1 MTLTIIIPAYNEE
14 RNLASVL
21 DSVMQ
26 VELPYGADKEIIV
39 VDDGSADDT
48 VGRVQSFIAA
58 NPQARI
64 NLIRHTSNQ
73 GKGAAI
79 RTALPAVSGEYVIIQ
94 DADGELDPRDFAKML
109 SKMVDE
115 DLPVVYGSRFLIA
128 GGRLGSRFFYY
139 GNRILSAL
147 ANVLYG
153 QHLTDEATCYK
164 LFRTSLL
171 RSLTLRCR
179 GFEFC
184 PEVTAK
190 IARCGIKIQEVPINY
205 YPRTREQGKKVR
217 LRDGIIAVWCLL
229 KYRFVD

>member
-39 VDDGSADDT
+39 VDDGSTDNT
-48 VGRVQSFIAA
+48 VSRVQSFVAA
-58 NPQARI
+58 NPHARI

-190 IARCGIKIQEVPINY
+190 IARCGIKIQEMPINY

-217 LRDGIIAVWCLL
+217 LRDGFIAVWCLL

>member
-39 VDDGSADDT
+39 VDDGSTDNT
-48 VGRVQSFIAA
+48 VSRVQFFVAA

-217 LRDGIIAVWCLL
+217 LRDGFIAVWCLF

>member
-39 VDDGSADDT
+39 VDDGSADNT
-48 VGRVQSFIAA
+48 VSRVQSFVAA
-58 NPQARI
+58 NPHARI

-190 IARCGIKIQEVPINY
+190 IARCGIKIQELPINY

-217 LRDGIIAVWCLL
+217 LRDGFIAVWCLL

>member
-39 VDDGSADDT
+39 VDDGSTDNT
-48 VGRVQSFIAA
+48 VSRVQSFIAA

>member
-64 NLIRHTSNQ
+64 NLTRHTSNQ

-217 LRDGIIAVWCLL
+217 LRDGVIAVWCLL

>member
-39 VDDGSADDT
+39 VDDGSADNT
-48 VGRVQSFIAA
+48 VSRVQSFIAA

-147 ANVLYG
+147 SNVLYG

-217 LRDGIIAVWCLL
+217 LRDGFIAVWCLL

>member
-39 VDDGSADDT
+39 VDDGSTDNT
-48 VGRVQSFIAA
+48 VGRVQSFIAV

-217 LRDGIIAVWCLL
+217 LRDGFIAVWCLL

>member
-14 RNLASVL
+14 RNIASVL

-190 IARCGIKIQEVPINY
+190 IARCGIKIQEMPINY

>member
-48 VGRVQSFIAA
+48 VSRVQSFIAA

-94 DADGELDPRDFAKML
+94 DADGELDPLDFAKML

-171 RSLTLRCR
+171 QSLTLRCR

-217 LRDGIIAVWCLL
+217 LRDGVIAVWCLL

>member
-48 VGRVQSFIAA
+48 VGRIQSFIAA

-79 RTALPAVSGEYVIIQ
+79 RTALPAVGGEYVIIQ

-217 LRDGIIAVWCLL
+217 LRDGFIAVWCLL

>member
-48 VGRVQSFIAA
+48 VSRVQSFIAA

-190 IARCGIKIQEVPINY
+190 IARCGIKIQEMPINY

-217 LRDGIIAVWCLL
+217 LRDGFIAVWCLL

>member
-171 RSLTLRCR
+171 QSLTLRCR

-217 LRDGIIAVWCLL
+217 LRDGVIAVWCLL

>member
-39 VDDGSADDT
+39 VDDGSADNT
-48 VGRVQSFIAA
+48 VSRVQSFIAA

-190 IARCGIKIQEVPINY
+190 IARCGIKIQELPINY

-217 LRDGIIAVWCLL
+217 LRDGFIAVCCLL

>member
-39 VDDGSADDT
+39 VDDGSTDNT
-48 VGRVQSFIAA
+48 VSRVQSFIAA

-115 DLPVVYGSRFLIA
+115 DLPVIYGSRFLIA

>member
-48 VGRVQSFIAA
+48 VGRIQSFIAA

-217 LRDGIIAVWCLL
+217 LRDGVIAVWCLL

>member
-171 RSLTLRCR
+171 RSLPLRCR

-217 LRDGIIAVWCLL
+217 LRDGFIAVWCLL

>member
-48 VGRVQSFIAA
+48 VSRVQSFIAA

-171 RSLTLRCR
+171 QSLTLRCR

-217 LRDGIIAVWCLL
+217 LRDGFIAVWCLL

>member
-147 ANVLYG
+147 SNVLYG

-217 LRDGIIAVWCLL
+217 LRDGFIAVWCLL

>member
-26 VELPYGADKEIIV
+26 VELSYGADKEIIV
-39 VDDGSADDT
+39 VDDGSTDNT
-48 VGRVQSFIAA
+48 VSRVQSFVAA

-64 NLIRHTSNQ
+64 NLIRHISNQ

>member
-48 VGRVQSFIAA
+48 VGRIQSFIAA

-128 GGRLGSRFFYY
+128 GDRLGSRFFYY

-217 LRDGIIAVWCLL
+217 LRDGFIAVWCLL

>member
-39 VDDGSADDT
+39 VDDGSTDDT
-48 VGRVQSFIAA
+48 VGGVQSFIAA

-217 LRDGIIAVWCLL
+217 LRDGFIAVWCLL

>member
-48 VGRVQSFIAA
+48 VGRIQSFIAA